1 MMPTHPLRHLISSSH
16 VTTSGYSADPAAGHS
31 LSAEPPPGRKS
42 HRCTPSRNQGHMGGG
57 EPAGAACGDGRSWV
71 CSGAASAQV
80 RVQLTESGLC
90 GV

>member
-57 EPAGAACGDGRSWV
+57 SLPALLVAMGAAGC
-71 CSGAASAQV
+71 AAV
-80 RVQLTESGLC
+80 RLPPR
-90 GV
+90 